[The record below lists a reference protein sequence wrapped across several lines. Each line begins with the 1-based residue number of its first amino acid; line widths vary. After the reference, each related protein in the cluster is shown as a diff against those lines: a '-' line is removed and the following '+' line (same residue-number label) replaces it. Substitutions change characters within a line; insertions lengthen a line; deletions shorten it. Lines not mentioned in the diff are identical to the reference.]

1 MVTAV
6 PGSNYRGRRVGVAI
20 RDGSVREA
28 RAQARLSLAQV
39 AGGVVTR
46 TAIHHIENGR
56 AQPSMET
63 LQLIAR
69 QTRKPIDFFLLDPVS
84 RAKLNDEMRT
94 LHELESLSSV
104 RDFEGVLSLGLPL
117 LERRLGAHDLAY
129 LRFYLGQAYC
139 RLVQP
144 SEALSHLTP
153 ARRHFEHVGDEWM
166 AVEALD
172 WESAALGL
180 VEDPQAIG
188 LAIEA
193 LERCRRLDPKP
204 AQTEAR
210 ILGHVANLHVAAHS
224 WAQAVRYYEA
234 AVAAAG
240 DMRDTLQV
248 AKMHHGLALAAQH
261 SQNPTKARQHFN
273 KALAL
278 YAIEVDR
285 SAIYRVENDLGWLLL
300 EEGQLD
306 SAEEH
311 LLMALKGSD
320 ELHIDRR
327 GRGFILN
334 NLGDLS
340 LRKGRYHEARE
351 YLVQAL
357 EAGQS
362 TGEGIVQAST
372 HELLA
377 VLAERQGDAGAADT
391 EFETA
396 IAILQHVG
404 MSERLRD
411 LHMAYAETMEARSDV
426 RGAARHWK
434 RAAELGRQIVSGVP
448 ADAPAEREEAQ
459 AR

>member
-1 MVTAV
+1 MVTAM
-6 PGSNYRGRRVGVAI
+6 PGSNYRGRRLGVPV
-20 RDGSVREA
+20 REGSVRQA
-28 RAQARLSLAQV
+28 RADARLSLAQV
-39 AGGVVTR
+39 AAGVVTR

-69 QTRKPIDFFLLDPVS
+69 QTRKPIEFFLLDPAS
-84 RAKLNDEMRT
+84 RAQLKGELGT
-94 LHELESLSSV
+94 LHELETLSSM
-104 RDFEGVLSLGLPL
+104 RDFEAVISLGLPL
-117 LERRLGAHDLAY
+117 LDRRLRLHDLAY

-144 SEALSHLTP
+144 SEALRHLPP

-210 ILGHVANLHVAAHS
+210 ILGHIANMHVVAHS
-224 WAQAVRYYEA
+224 WAEAVRYYEA

-240 DMRDTLQV
+240 AVKDLLLE
-248 AKMHHGLALAAQH
+248 AKMHHGLALACHQTL
-261 SQNPTKARQHFN
+261 NPARARHHFD

-278 YAIEVDR
+278 YSIEMDM

-306 SAEEH
+306 SAEAH
-311 LLMALKGSD
+311 LLRALRGSD

-334 NLGDLS
+334 NLADLS
-340 LRKGRYHEARE
+340 MRKGRFREARE
-351 YLVQAL
+351 YLAHALQAGY
-357 EAGQS
+357 A

-372 HELLA
+372 HELVGTLD
-377 VLAERQGDAGAADT
+377 ERQGDTDAADR
-391 EFETA
+391 EFGIA
-396 IAILQHVG
+396 LAILEQVG
-404 MSERLRD
+404 MLDRLRD
-411 LHMAYAETMEARSDV
+411 MHMRCAEIMEAREDISA
-426 RGAARHWK
+426 AARHWK
-434 RAAELGRQIVSGVP
+434 RAAELGKQTATGLHLAQSPG
-448 ADAPAEREEAQ
+448 REQ
-459 AR
+459 AHA

>member
-6 PGSNYRGRRVGVAI
+6 PGSKYRGRRLGVAI

-63 LQLIAR
+63 LQVIAR
-69 QTRKPIDFFLLDPVS
+69 QTRKPIDFFLLDPAS
-84 RAKLNDEMRT
+84 RAQLKDEMGT

-104 RDFEGVLSLGLPL
+104 RDFEAVIRLGLPL
-117 LERRLGAHDLAY
+117 LERKLGVHDLAY

-144 SEALSHLTP
+144 LEALQHLPP
-153 ARRHFEHVGDEWM
+153 ARRHFEQAGDEWM

-204 AQTEAR
+204 AQIEAR
-210 ILGHVANLHVAAHS
+210 ILGHIASMHVVANS

-240 DMRDTLQV
+240 DVKDLLLE
-248 AKMHHGLALAAQH
+248 AKMHHGLALA
-261 SQNPTKARQHFN
+261 SQQTRSPAKARQHYN

-278 YAIEVDR
+278 YSIEADR
-285 SAIYRVENDLGWLLL
+285 SALYRVENDLGWLLL
-300 EEGQLD
+300 EEGLFE
-306 SAEEH
+306 SAESH
-311 LLMALKGSD
+311 LLNALKGSD
-320 ELHIDRR
+320 ELNIDRR

-340 LRKGRYHEARE
+340 IRTGRYREARE
-351 YLVQAL
+351 YLAQAL

-372 HELLA
+372 HELLGT
-377 VLAERQGDAGAADT
+377 LGERQGDAAAADM
-391 EFETA
+391 EFE
-396 IAILQHVG
+396 IAISILEQID
-404 MSERLRD
+404 MPDRLRD
-411 LHMAYAETMEARSDV
+411 LHMRYAEIMEARENTS
-426 RGAARHWK
+426 GAARHWK
-434 RAAELGRQIVSGVP
+434 RAAELGKRLASGFQIAV
-448 ADAPAEREEAQ
+448 PAEREEAQ
-459 AR
+459 A

>member
-6 PGSNYRGRRVGVAI
+6 PGSNYRGRRMGVAI

-69 QTRKPIDFFLLDPVS
+69 QTRKPIDFFLLDPAA
-84 RAKLNDEMRT
+84 RAKLNDERGT

-104 RDFEGVLSLGLPL
+104 RDFEAVINLGLPL
-117 LERRLGAHDLAY
+117 LERKLGVHDLAY

-144 SEALSHLTP
+144 SEALRHLPP
-153 ARRHFEHVGDEWM
+153 ARRHFEQAGDEWM

-210 ILGHVANLHVAAHS
+210 ILGHIANMHVVANS

-234 AVAAAG
+234 AVGAAG
-240 DMRDTLQV
+240 DVKDLLLE
-248 AKMHHGLALAAQH
+248 AKMHHGLGLALHQTRSPA
-261 SQNPTKARQHFN
+261 TARQHLD

-278 YAIEVDR
+278 YSIEADR
-285 SAIYRVENDLGWLLL
+285 SAVYRVEIDLGWLLL

-306 SAEEH
+306 SAEAH
-311 LLMALKGSD
+311 FLDALKGLD
-320 ELHIDRR
+320 ELHVDRR
-327 GRGFILN
+327 GRGFVLN

-340 LRKGRYHEARE
+340 LRKGRLHEARE
-351 YLVQAL
+351 YLTQAL
-357 EAGQS
+357 EAGQ
-362 TGEGIVQAST
+362 TNGEGIVQAGA
-372 HELLA
+372 HALLGM
-377 VLAERQGDAGAADT
+377 LGERQGDADAADT
-391 EFETA
+391 EFA
-396 IAILQHVG
+396 FAFAILEQIG
-404 MSERLRD
+404 MPDRLRD
-411 LHMAYAETMEARSDV
+411 MHMRYAEILEAREDI
-426 RGAARHWK
+426 RAAARHWK
-434 RAAELGRQIVSGVP
+434 RAAELGKHSASGLQVV
-448 ADAPAEREEAQ
+448 APAEREEAR
-459 AR
+459 A

>member
-1 MVTAV
+1 V
-6 PGSNYRGRRVGVAI
+6 PGNYRGRRLGVAI
-20 RDGSVREA
+20 REGSVREA

-56 AQPSMET
+56 AMPSMET

-69 QTRKPIDFFLLDPVS
+69 QTRRPIDFFLLDPAS
-84 RAKLNDEMRT
+84 RSQLKDEMGT
-94 LHELESLSSV
+94 LHELESLTSV
-104 RDFEGVLSLGLPL
+104 RDFEAVIDLGLPL
-117 LERRLGAHDLAY
+117 LEKKLAVHDLAY

-144 SEALSHLTP
+144 SEALRHLPP
-153 ARRHFEHVGDEWM
+153 ARRHFEQVGDEWM

-172 WESAALGL
+172 WESSALGL

-188 LAIEA
+188 LATEA

-204 AQTEAR
+204 AQIEAR
-210 ILGHVANLHVAAHS
+210 ILGHIANMHVVAQS

-240 DMRDTLQV
+240 DVKDLLLE
-248 AKMHHGLALAAQH
+248 AKMHHGLGLALHQTLDPA
-261 SQNPTKARQHFN
+261 KARQHYN

-278 YAIEVDR
+278 YAIERDR
-285 SAIYRVENDLGWLLL
+285 SSIYRVEIDLGWLLL

-306 SAEEH
+306 SAEAH
-311 LLMALKGSD
+311 LLTALKGSD

-334 NLGDLS
+334 NLGDLN
-340 LRKGRYHEARE
+340 LRRGRFREARE
-351 YLVQAL
+351 YLAQAL
-357 EAGQS
+357 EAGQA

-372 HELLA
+372 HELLGTI
-377 VLAERQGDAGAADT
+377 AELQADPLGADE
-391 EFETA
+391 EFGIA
-396 IAILQHVG
+396 LAILEQMG
-404 MSERLRD
+404 MPDRLRD
-411 LHMAYAETMEARSDV
+411 LHMRYAEVMEARENITE
-426 RGAARHWK
+426 AARHWK
-434 RAAELGRQIVSGVP
+434 RAAELGKQTAYGLRLVVSPG
-448 ADAPAEREEAQ
+448 REQAQ
-459 AR
+459 A